1 MPLLDSFSVDHTKMI
16 APAVRKAKTMA
27 TPRGDTI
34 TVFDL
39 RFCVPNKEKMGGKAI
54 HTMEHLI
61 AGFMR
66 AHLPKAEVV
75 DISPMGCRTGFYMS
89 VIGEPK
95 ESAIVEA
102 WAKSMNDVL
111 GVKSKDDI
119 PELNKYQCGTYTMH
133 SLKGAQKMAAKVLE
147 RGIGIT
153 DSESIKLKLKTPTTE
168 KSKAAKD
175 SGTKKKTTKKKAE

>member
-16 APAVRKAKTMA
+16 APAVRKAKTMT
-27 TPRGDTI
+27 TPKGDTI

-39 RFCVPNKEKMGGKAI
+39 RFCVPNKEKIGSKAM

-66 AHLPKAEVV
+66 GHLPKTEVI

-95 ESAIVEA
+95 ESAIVKA
-102 WAKSMNDVL
+102 WAKSMDDVL
-111 GVKSKDDI
+111 AVKSKGDI
-119 PELNKYQCGTYTMH
+119 PELNKYQCGTYAMH
-133 SLKGAQKMAAKVLE
+133 SLKGAQKAAAKVLE

-153 DSESIKLKLKTPTTE
+153 DSESIKLKPKAPPVAEESETANESEVKTV
-168 KSKAAKD
+168 
-175 SGTKKKTTKKKAE
+175 KKKAK